1 MRRKL
6 AVFSV
11 AAVLVGLL
19 PLDAAAQSKRTAF
32 NTIFVELGGNAVL
45 YSLNY
50 ERITAQD
57 IALRVGF
64 SYLSLTATSGSAG
77 ASASAVGIPIT
88 ASYLGL
94 GSASSKFELGG
105 GILLERFSGASST
118 GFGDEIE
125 VGVFVPMAT
134 FIAGYRYAPV
144 NGGFNFKVGFTPV
157 YHPDVGFFPWG
168 GLSFGYGF

>member
-1 MRRKL
+1 MGRKL
-6 AVFSV
+6 AVLSA
-11 AAVLVGLL
+11 AAVLVGLV

-32 NTIFVELGGNAVL
+32 NTIFVELGGNALL

-57 IALRVGF
+57 IGLRIGF
-64 SYLSLTATSGSAG
+64 SYVSLTATAGSA
-77 ASASAVGIPIT
+77 SSSETAVGIPIT

-94 GSASSKFELGG
+94 GSGSSKFELGG
-105 GILLERFSGASST
+105 GILFERFSGASSS
-118 GFGDEIE
+118 GFGDEIK

-134 FIAGYRYAPV
+134 FIAGYRYVPV

-157 YHPDVGFFPWG
+157 YHPDVGLFPWG
-168 GLSFGYGF
+168 GMSFGYGF